1 MNYESQRLY
10 GKCLHSYLIS
20 ASLFSLSIA
29 NLVLFMIILFFK
41 ESTDG
46 FYIIYHALVIVVIM
60 YMSTRK
66 VVGSHLSLL
75 KPFTW
80 HRFENRAY
88 TTRIL
93 Y

>member
-10 GKCLHSYLIS
+10 GKCLHGYLIS

-29 NLVLFMIILFFK
+29 NLGLFMIILFFK
-41 ESTDG
+41 ESIDG
-46 FYIIYHALVIVVIM
+46 FCIIYHALVIVVIM
-60 YMSTRK
+60 YMSIRK

-80 HRFENRAY
+80 HRF
-88 TTRIL
+88 
-93 Y
+93 

>member
-10 GKCLHSYLIS
+10 WKCLHGYLIS

-29 NLVLFMIILFFK
+29 NLGLFMIILCFK
-41 ESTDG
+41 ESIYG
-46 FYIIYHALVIVVIM
+46 FYIIYHAQVIVVIM
-60 YMSTRK
+60 YMSIRK

-80 HRFENRAY
+80 HRF
-88 TTRIL
+88 
-93 Y
+93 